1 MKVPKD
7 WFTTWFNTEYYHLLY
22 NNRDDSEAQSF
33 MKNLTSYLKLPKN
46 ATILDLPSGKGRHSR
61 YLSSLGYH
69 VTGMDLSENSIEFA
83 KQFENENLHF
93 KVHDMRE
100 PFPERFDAIF
110 NLFTSFG
117 YFEDD
122 NHDIQVLK
130 NIKNGL
136 HKNGVAVIDF
146 MNAEK
151 VKQQLVTH
159 EIQQR
164 GEIKFQIERAIED
177 GFIIKKISF
186 HAKNKDYVF
195 YEKVKYLNLSKI
207 ESYLE
212 QVGLK
217 LITTFGGYNLEPF
230 NKETSNRLILVV
242 E

>member
-33 MKNLTSYLKLPKN
+33 MKNLTSYLKLPQS
-46 ATILDLPSGKGRHSR
+46 ATILDLPCGKGRHSK
-61 YLSSLGYH
+61 YLSSLGFH

-83 KQFENENLHF
+83 KQFENENLVF

-100 PFPERFDAIF
+100 PFPEKFDAIF

-117 YFEDD
+117 YFEEDKF
-122 NHDIQVLK
+122 DIQVLQ
-130 NIKNGL
+130 NIKHGL
-136 HKNGVAVIDF
+136 NEGGVAVIDF
-146 MNAEK
+146 MNVEK
-151 VKQQLVTH
+151 VEKNLVKK

-164 GEIKFQIERAIED
+164 DKVDFHIERAIED
-177 GFIIKKISF
+177 GFIVKQISF
-186 HAKNKDYVF
+186 NAKNKDFVF